1 MKAPVTHIN
10 LLQRSAPAHTV
21 ALSLAVLLAVTVM
34 GLVYYGSQLRA
45 QAREATRQRDEV
57 AQQLKNV
64 QARMAIQNGE
74 QAKSAQAIVLRKE
87 LDALQPQS
95 QVAQALVD
103 AVRVAQG
110 GRADEFARALTA
122 MTGLNEPG
130 LWLSTLTLSA
140 GGKRLELQGEAS
152 TGASVL
158 RYARRANESLQPQA
172 LRLDSLEVQTAAAAA
187 AAASGA
193 GASTVSFRLY

>member
-10 LLQRSAPAHTV
+10 LLQRSAPVHTV
-21 ALSLAVLLAVTVM
+21 ALSLAALLVLTVI

-45 QAREATRQRDEV
+45 QSREATRQRDEV

-122 MTGLNEPG
+122 MTGLSEPG

-172 LRLDSLEVQTAAAAA
+172 LRLDSLEVQTAAAVA
-187 AAASGA
+187 AAAS